1 MTTHP
6 GENNDRRQI
15 VKGFVKKSRFCL
27 WTMRGAGQRS
37 LAPSLRIGKIA
48 LAVGGFAAPAIAAD
62 AFSTD
67 WAAGAKSE
75 ARLVAAGRDLA
86 GFEVRLAPGAITYW
100 RDPGDAGVR
109 PTFDFAGSENL
120 AKAEPVFPAP
130 KRIRESDGGEAYGYE
145 RDVVFPMKIEPG
157 DPAKPVTLKLHAN
170 FAVCEKICLPAEARL
185 ALTLPGA
192 GSPHAPL
199 VEAAL
204 AAAPRPIPP
213 KAFGDLASDGADG
226 WRLCAQAEAGPA
238 RDLFVEPPEGW
249 WVSVAAAPAEAGRDC
264 FRLTLRQ
271 APKDAAPPVAL
282 RLTLTGGAGPV
293 ETTVE
298 APALR

>member
-1 MTTHP
+1 MTQS
-6 GENNDRRQI
+6 GQKKYLRQI
-15 VKGFVKKSRFCL
+15 VKSFGRMPLFSL
-27 WTMRGAGQRS
+27 WTMRGAERRS
-37 LAPSLRIGKIA
+37 LAPSLGIGGIA
-48 LAVGGFAAPAIAAD
+48 LALGGLAAPALAAD

-100 RDPGDAGVR
+100 RDPGDAGVP
-109 PTFDFAGSENL
+109 PTFDFTGSDNL

-130 KRIRESDGGEAYGYE
+130 KRIRESDGSEAFGYE
-145 RDVVFPMKIEPG
+145 RDVVFPLRVEPS

-185 ALTLPGA
+185 MLTLPGA
-192 GSPHAPL
+192 GSPHADL

-213 KAFGDLASDGADG
+213 KGFGDLVERRRRRLAPLRARRGRGATRSLRRAAGGLVDLG
-226 WRLCAQAEAGPA
+226 RRRARRGQPRLLQADAPPGAQGRRPAGPI
-238 RDLFVEPPEGW
+238 
-249 WVSVAAAPAEAGRDC
+249 APDDDGRSGAGRD
-264 FRLTLRQ
+264 
-271 APKDAAPPVAL
+271 D
-282 RLTLTGGAGPV
+282 G
-293 ETTVE
+293 
-298 APALR
+298 

>member
-1 MTTHP
+1 MTQSGQKKYLRP
-6 GENNDRRQI
+6 N
-15 VKGFVKKSRFCL
+15 VKSFGRMPLFSL
-27 WTMRGAGQRS
+27 WTMRGAERRS
-37 LAPSLRIGKIA
+37 LAPSLRIGGIA
-48 LAVGGFAAPAIAAD
+48 LAFGGLAAPALAAD

-75 ARLVAAGRDLA
+75 ARLVAANRDLA

-100 RDPGDAGVR
+100 RDPGDAGVP
-109 PTFDFAGSENL
+109 PTFDFTGSDNL

-130 KRIRESDGGEAYGYE
+130 RRIRESDGSEAFGYE
-145 RDVVFPMKIEPG
+145 RDVVFPLRVEPS
-157 DPAKPVTLKLHAN
+157 DPAKPVMLKLHAN

-185 ALTLPGA
+185 SLTMPGA
-192 GSPHAPL
+192 GSPHADL

-213 KAFGDLASDGADG
+213 KGFGELVSDGADG
-226 WRLCAQAEAGPA
+226 WRLCAPAAAGGP

-249 WVSVAAAPAEAGRDC
+249 WISVAAAPAEAGRDC

-271 APKDAAPPVAL
+271 APKDAVPPVQL
-282 RLTLTGGAGPV
+282 RMTMTGGAGPV

-298 APALR
+298 APAVR